1 MVDSGHGPSQA
12 TPPRRAR
19 HKVGSTHPAR
29 TRLTARTEVAPAEVA
44 IEAAIT
50 DAPIHEQAH
59 EQAHAIAMVPR
70 HDANTS
76 GTTAIGRKAR
86 AISCATLKK
95 SESMYHAP

>member
-1 MVDSGHGPSQA
+1 M
-12 TPPRRAR
+12 
-19 HKVGSTHPAR
+19 GSTHPAR

-50 DAPIHEQAH
+50 DAPIH